1 MPISCRGCGSFHYDY
16 GFHFTDSR
24 GCKGIMCDRC
34 MAAVIGFHQNGE
46 GERCDKCGR
55 VFPPG
60 QVGSYTYKGEHHNWC
75 EACKRKVI
83 FEWRLY
89 DGRNYKQRSKD
100 K

>member
-24 GCKGIMCDRC
+24 GCQGIMCDRC

-46 GERCDKCGR
+46 GEQCDKCGR

-60 QVGSYTYKGEHHNWC
+60 QVGSYVYKGERHDWC

-83 FEWRLY
+83 FE
-89 DGRNYKQRSKD
+89 GRQNGRTTTYRT
-100 K
+100 